1 MRYTD
6 TLAERGAGAGNGRLR
21 PVRRR
26 LGLLIAAG
34 TAALFAAAPAAALEA
49 DYGVGYGTV
58 LSNNVFLRPT
68 DEQAEWINMFR
79 GLFSLQDVSDRL
91 DARFFSLLEYRQYTQ
106 TDLDDEVLLGI
117 DSSVNWTLSPRR
129 LTFTVEDRFTQ
140 APITPDVAVN
150 PFNRQ
155 DVNIFSAGPNLT
167 LRLGR
172 VNTAEFG
179 GRYSNYYLE
188 VSKNGSNRYSAYARL
203 ARQISPIT
211 RVSVNYEPSYID
223 YSNNAINPDY
233 TRQDIF
239 FNARTNRLGLDI
251 GFDIGST
258 FIDRD
263 NAAIRDVEGRLL
275 RGTLTRQMT
284 SDSSLTLSASDQY
297 SDAGRDTLVVNPL
310 LLGSQSPS
318 AVSPTDFVGGGLY
331 AIQAADIGYIKRR
344 YYGNNILSAF
354 WRQTDFENPQIL
366 LDHEIRGA
374 YADFGIDYSAA
385 MTTSFF
391 GNISETNYLRVAR
404 TDRDTGIGA
413 RVIYRFLRTLSLSA
427 EGRWSR
433 RDSSASAFSYDELR
447 AVLTI
452 AYNTNYALT
461 VGNPFLQRNNPLY
474 R

>member
-6 TLAERGAGAGNGRLR
+6 TLAERGAAAGNGRLR
-21 PVRRR
+21 PQRRR
-26 LGLLIAAG
+26 L
-34 TAALFAAAPAAALEA
+34 AALVAAAAALAFATPAAALEA

-58 LSNNVFLRPT
+58 FSDNIGLTPT
-68 DEQAEWINMFR
+68 NEEVEWINMFR

-106 TDLDDEVLLGI
+106 SDFDNEALLAI
-117 DSSVNWTLSPRR
+117 DSSVNWTLSPQR
-129 LTFTVEDRFTQ
+129 LTLTVEDRFTQ
-140 APITPDVAVN
+140 VPVSPDIAVS
-150 PFNRQ
+150 PTNRQ
-155 DVNIFSAGPNLT
+155 DTNVFSAGPNLT
-167 LRLGR
+167 LHFGR
-172 VNTAEFG
+172 VNTGEFG
-179 GRYSNYYLE
+179 ARYSNYYLE
-188 VSKNGSNRYSAYARL
+188 RSNNDSNRYSAYARL

-211 RVSVNYEPSYID
+211 RVSVNYEPSYVD
-223 YSNNAINPDY
+223 FGADELNPDY
-233 TRQDIF
+233 ARQDVF

-263 NAAIRDVEGRLL
+263 NAAIRDVEGRLI

-284 SDSSLTLSASDQY
+284 SDSSLTLSVSDQY
-297 SDAGRDTLVVNPL
+297 SDTGRDTLIVNPL

-331 AIQAADIGYIKRR
+331 ATQAADVAYTKRR
-344 YYGNNILSAF
+344 YYGNNTLSAF
-354 WRQTDFENPQIL
+354 WRSTDFESPQVL
-366 LDHEIRGA
+366 LDHELRGVH
-374 YADFGIDYSAA
+374 ADFGIDYSAA

-391 GNISETNYLRVAR
+391 GNYSQTDYQRVAR
-404 TDRDTGIGA
+404 DDRDLGIGA

-433 RDSSASAFSYDELR
+433 RDSTVANFSYDELR

-461 VGNPFLQRNNPLY
+461 VNNPFLEQNNPLY

>member
-6 TLAERGAGAGNGRLR
+6 TLRERGTAAGTGHLR
-21 PVRRR
+21 PARRR
-26 LGLLIAAG
+26 LTVLIAAA
-34 TAALFAAAPAAALEA
+34 TVALLTTAPAAALEA

-58 LSNNVFLRPT
+58 FSDNIGLSST
-68 DEQAEWINMFR
+68 DEQIEWINMFR

-106 TDLDDEVLLGI
+106 TDFRDETLLAI
-117 DSSVNWTLSPRR
+117 DSSVNWTLSPQR
-129 LTFTVEDRFTQ
+129 LTLTVEDRFTQ
-140 APITPDVAVN
+140 VPVAPDIAVR
-150 PFNRQ
+150 PGNRQ
-155 DVNIFSAGPNLT
+155 DTNVFSAGPNLT

-179 GRYSNYYLE
+179 GRYSNHYLE
-188 VSKNGSNRYSAYARL
+188 VSNNDSNRYSAYARL

-211 RVSVNYEPSYID
+211 RVSANYEPSYVD
-223 YSNNAINPDY
+223 FGNNEINPDY
-233 TRQDIF
+233 MRQDVF
-239 FNARTNRLGLDI
+239 ANARTNRLGLDI

-258 FIDRD
+258 FIG
-263 NAAIRDVEGRLL
+263 RDVGRDVRGSLV

-297 SDAGRDTLVVNPL
+297 SDAGRATLVVNPL
-310 LLGSQSPS
+310 LFGSQSPS
-318 AVSPTDFVGGGLY
+318 AVSQTDFVGGGLY
-331 AIQAADIGYIKRR
+331 AVQAADVAYVKRR
-344 YYGNNILSAF
+344 YYGNNTLSAF
-354 WRQTDFENPQIL
+354 WRRTDFESPQVL
-366 LDHEIRGA
+366 LDHEIRGVH
-374 YADFGIDYSAA
+374 ADFGIDYSAA

-391 GNISETNYLRVAR
+391 GNYSQTDYQRVTR

-413 RVIYRFLRTLSLSA
+413 RAIYRFLRTLSLSA
-427 EGRWSR
+427 EARWSR
-433 RDSSASAFSYDELR
+433 RDSTFAPVSYDELR

-461 VGNPFLQRNNPLY
+461 VSNPFLQQNNPLY

>member
-1 MRYTD
+1 MRDTD
-6 TLAERGAGAGNGRLR
+6 IPVERGTAAGTGRLR
-21 PVRRR
+21 PRIRR
-26 LGLLIAAG
+26 LAAAIAA
-34 TAALFAAAPAAALEA
+34 AMSVAAAPASALEA
-49 DYGVGYGTV
+49 DYGVGYGSV
-58 LSNNVFLRPT
+58 FSDNIGLSASN
-68 DEQAEWINMFR
+68 EQAEWINMFR

-91 DARFFSLLEYRQYTQ
+91 DARFFSLLEYRQYTRS
-106 TDLDDEVLLGI
+106 DFDDEALLALDG
-117 DSSVNWTLSPRR
+117 SVNWTLSPQR
-129 LTFTVEDRFTQ
+129 LTLTVEDRFTQ
-140 APITPDVAVN
+140 VPISPDVAVS
-150 PFNRQ
+150 PTNRQ
-155 DVNIFSAGPNLT
+155 DTNVFSAGPNLT
-167 LRLGR
+167 LHLGR

-179 GRYSNYYLE
+179 ARYSNYYLE
-188 VSKNGSNRYSAYARL
+188 ASDNDSNRYSAYARL

-211 RVSVNYEPSYID
+211 RVSINYEPSYVD
-223 YSNNAINPDY
+223 FGDDVLNPDY
-233 TRQDIF
+233 TRQDVF

-263 NAAIRDVEGRLL
+263 NAAIRDVEGRLI

-297 SDAGRDTLVVNPL
+297 SDTGRDTLIVNPL

-331 AIQAADIGYIKRR
+331 ATQAADIAYTKRR
-344 YYGNNILSAF
+344 YYGNNTLSAF
-354 WRQTDFENPQIL
+354 WRRTDFESPQVL

-374 YADFGIDYSAA
+374 HADFGIDFSAA

-391 GNISETNYLRVAR
+391 GNMSETEYLRAPR
-404 TDRDTGIGA
+404 TDRDTGVGA

-433 RDSSASAFSYDELR
+433 RDSNVAGFSYDELR
-447 AVLTI
+447 AVLTV

-461 VGNPFLQRNNPLY
+461 VNNPFLEQNNPLY

>member
-6 TLAERGAGAGNGRLR
+6 TLVERGTAAGNGRLR
-21 PVRRR
+21 PQRRR
-26 LGLLIAAG
+26 LAILIAAAT
-34 TAALFAAAPAAALEA
+34 TAVFAAPAIALEA

-58 LSNNVFLRPT
+58 FSDNIGLSAT
-68 DEQAEWINMFR
+68 DEQVEWINMFR

-106 TDLDDEVLLGI
+106 TDFRDETLLAI
-117 DSSVNWTLSPRR
+117 DSSVNWTLSPQR
-129 LTFTVEDRFTQ
+129 LTLTVEDRFTQ
-140 APITPDVAVN
+140 VPIAPDIAVS
-150 PFNRQ
+150 PVNRQ
-155 DVNIFSAGPNLT
+155 DTNVFSAGPNLT

-172 VNTAEFG
+172 VNTVELG

-188 VSKNGSNRYSAYARL
+188 VSNNDSNRYSAYARL

-211 RVSVNYEPSYID
+211 RVSVNYEPSYVD
-223 YSNNAINPDY
+223 FGDDAINPDY
-233 TRQDIF
+233 TRQDVF

-297 SDAGRDTLVVNPL
+297 SDTGRDTLVVNPL

-331 AIQAADIGYIKRR
+331 ATQAADLAYTKRR
-344 YYGNNILSAF
+344 YYGNNTLSAF
-354 WRQTDFENPQIL
+354 WRQTDFESPQVL
-366 LDHEIRGA
+366 LDHEIRGVH
-374 YADFGIDYSAA
+374 ADFGIDYSAA

-391 GNISETNYLRVAR
+391 GNISETNYLRVTR

-433 RDSSASAFSYDELR
+433 RDSTFAPVSYDELR

-461 VGNPFLQRNNPLY
+461 VSNPFLQQNNPLY